1 MDSQKL
7 LVKNAKNKGRGVFA
21 KEKVRKGTEVAAF
34 DGRVYGW
41 SSTLWNDDLY
51 NHVIQFAERKWRDS
65 AGIAR
70 IINHSCDPNCGIKD
84 FFRIVA
90 MRDIK
95 AGEEITW
102 DYEMTEDHPSWRM
115 DCRCGSRGC
124 RKVIGAHKNMPPAV
138 RRKYDGYISEW
149 LIFKYKSAI

>member
-1 MDSQKL
+1 MNSPK
-7 LVKNAKNKGRGVFA
+7 VRVRNAKNKGRGVFA
-21 KEKVRKGTEVAAF
+21 MEKIRKGEELATF

-41 SSTLWNDDLY
+41 SSKFWNDDLY

-95 AGEEITW
+95 S
-102 DYEMTEDHPSWRM
+102 P
-115 DCRCGSRGC
+115 
-124 RKVIGAHKNMPPAV
+124 
-138 RRKYDGYISEW
+138 
-149 LIFKYKSAI
+149 